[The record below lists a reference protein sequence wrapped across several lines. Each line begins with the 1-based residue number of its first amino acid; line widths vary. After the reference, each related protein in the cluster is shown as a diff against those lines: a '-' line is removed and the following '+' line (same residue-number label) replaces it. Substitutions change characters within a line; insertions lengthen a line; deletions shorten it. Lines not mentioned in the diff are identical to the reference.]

1 MKGLY
6 INLDTCVDRRRQLEQ
21 ALNAAGLDASTYA
34 RLAAVT
40 ASGDEPEFS
49 RGLNSPGELG
59 LWKSMISA
67 LRWIATGPFEAV
79 VHVVE
84 DDATFS
90 ASIPSAIQLATG
102 LMLTNPAFQ
111 RVDLIFLDYFL
122 DQQLCAAVSAP
133 MPETEQS
140 SVRFLKASKAYL
152 GTTGSFLVRRSSAG
166 YLSKVLAR
174 ILATAEPLLAVDIV
188 LRSLLQLGAIEGLLM
203 APPMGAPA
211 WELNT
216 TSTIQAETFATVRCS
231 QRAHLLLRLLAS
243 GLQSADWC
251 TDRLAELHGVEPPI
265 PKPNNTDA
273 FLHFFETLQAQ
284 MVSF

>member
-6 INLDTCVDRRRQLEQ
+6 INLDACVDRRRQLEQ
-21 ALNAAGLDASTYA
+21 ALNATGLDASTYA

-40 ASGDEPEFS
+40 ASGTEAEFK

-102 LMLTNPAFQ
+102 LMLHNPAFQ

-122 DQQLCAAVSAP
+122 DRQLCAAVSAP
-133 MPETEQS
+133 MPETEHS
-140 SVRFLKASKAYL
+140 SIRFLKASKAYL

-166 YLSKVLAR
+166 YLSKVLER

-188 LRSLLQLGAIEGLLM
+188 LRSLLQLGAIEGLLL

-211 WELNT
+211 WELNR

-251 TDRLAELHGVEPPI
+251 ADRLAELHGVKTPI
-265 PKPNNTDA
+265 PKPNDTDT
-273 FLHFFETLQAQ
+273 FLHFFETLQPR